1 MLSKLFYG
9 IKYLLGL
16 HVVYLEEAL
25 KVQVGHLILV
35 LGAQKLGQLGIRN
48 NATLELGI
56 KAVVLLH
63 VGRHE
68 LGHISLRALAL
79 GR

>member
-1 MLSKLFYG
+1 M
-9 IKYLLGL
+9 
-16 HVVYLEEAL
+16 HLEEAL
-25 KVQVGHLILV
+25 KVQVSHLILV
-35 LGAQKLGQLGIRN
+35 LGAQKLGQLGVRH
-48 NATLELGI
+48 NATLELGV

-79 GR
+79 NR